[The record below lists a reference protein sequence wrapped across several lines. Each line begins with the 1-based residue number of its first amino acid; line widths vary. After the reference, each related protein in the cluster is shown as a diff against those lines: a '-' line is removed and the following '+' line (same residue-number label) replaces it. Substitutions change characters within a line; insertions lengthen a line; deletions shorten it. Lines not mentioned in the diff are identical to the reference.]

1 MQFADGT
8 RWNVATLRSMVVTQT
23 GTASA
28 DTLVGWDGR
37 DSIDSGAG
45 NDVLSA
51 GAGNDSLNG
60 GAGNDRLVGGE
71 GNDVL
76 DGGSGNDVLEGG
88 GGNDTYSLNRG
99 GGADS
104 ITDSD
109 VTTGSSDVLQ
119 VGAGVTASQLWFR
132 RTGTDLEVSIVGSTD
147 RTRVTNWY
155 ADGTNRI
162 EQFRTAD
169 GKTLIDSRVDAL
181 VTAMAAFAP
190 PAAGQT
196 TLPQTYQ
203 TALNPVIAANWR

>member
-1 MQFADGT
+1 VQFADGT

-99 GGADS
+99 GGTDS

-109 VTTGSSDVLQ
+109 VTTGNTDVLQ

-147 RTRVTNWY
+147 RTMVTNWY